1 MLLRVI
7 ILFSFCAFFVKS
19 NVLFNSNTTSKIKKN
34 VINFHSNNVDNDI
47 PTFINNVQGAFVL
60 NSNLPIV
67 VQTELSNALTLIYHT
82 EGIPLQRLKKFQKV
96 VTHMYNAYWNVVL
109 NFDNVTYYSQYY
121 AYLQMNNDRI
131 LAFGLN

>member
-1 MLLRVI
+1 M
-7 ILFSFCAFFVKS
+7 
-19 NVLFNSNTTSKIKKN
+19 
-34 VINFHSNNVDNDI
+34 INFHSNNVDNDI